1 MNIDNVNIYKLFEN
15 IIIYCISI
23 YFFIIAFKIII
34 GKLNIKNYFLENN
47 LEFLIKRIILIILN
61 LVICTL
67 AFIGLYYIATVDL
80 KFYSNIVAFILI
92 IIIIKFSVDF
102 SFYFFNSKLF
112 KSLCN
117 LYNKKGI
124 N

>member
-15 IIIYCISI
+15 ILIYCISI

-34 GKLNIKNYFLENN
+34 VKLNIKNYFLENN

-80 KFYSNIVAFILI
+80 KFYSNIVAFIFI

-102 SFYFFNSKLF
+102 SFYFFNSELF
-112 KSLCN
+112 KSLCK
-117 LYNKKGI
+117 LYNKKR

>member
-117 LYNKKGI
+117 LYNKKR

>member
-1 MNIDNVNIYKLFEN
+1 MNIDNINIYKLFEN
-15 IIIYCISI
+15 ILIYCISI
-23 YFFIIAFKIII
+23 YFFIIVFKVII

-47 LEFLIKRIILIILN
+47 LEFIIKRIIIIILN

-92 IIIIKFSVDF
+92 IIIIKFCVDF
-102 SFYFFNSKLF
+102 SFYFLNSKLF
-112 KSLCN
+112 KFLCN
-117 LYNKKGI
+117 IYNKKRD
-124 N
+124 

>member
-15 IIIYCISI
+15 ILIYCISI

-34 GKLNIKNYFLENN
+34 EKLNIKNYFLENN
-47 LEFLIKRIILIILN
+47 LEFLIKRIISIILN

-67 AFIGLYYIATVDL
+67 AFIGLYYIAAIDL

-92 IIIIKFSVDF
+92 IFIIKLSVDF
-102 SFYFFNSKLF
+102 SFYFFNSKVF

-117 LYNKKGI
+117 LYNKKR

>member
-15 IIIYCISI
+15 ILIYCISI

-80 KFYSNIVAFILI
+80 KFYSNIVAFIFI

-102 SFYFFNSKLF
+102 SFYFFNSELF
-112 KSLCN
+112 KSLCK
-117 LYNKKGI
+117 LYNKKR

>member
-15 IIIYCISI
+15 ILIYCISI

-34 GKLNIKNYFLENN
+34 EKLNIKNYFLENN
-47 LEFLIKRIILIILN
+47 LEFLIKRIISIILN

-67 AFIGLYYIATVDL
+67 AFIGLYYIAAIDL

-92 IIIIKFSVDF
+92 ILIIKLSVDF

-117 LYNKKGI
+117 LYNKKR

>member
-15 IIIYCISI
+15 ILIYCISI

-34 GKLNIKNYFLENN
+34 EKLNIKNYFLENN
-47 LEFLIKRIILIILN
+47 LEFLIKRIISIILN

-67 AFIGLYYIATVDL
+67 AFIGLYYIAAIDL
-80 KFYSNIVAFILI
+80 KFYSNIVAFILMI
-92 IIIIKFSVDF
+92 LIIKLSVDF

-117 LYNKKGI
+117 LYNKKR

>member
-15 IIIYCISI
+15 ILIYCISI

-34 GKLNIKNYFLENN
+34 EKLNIKNYFLENN
-47 LEFLIKRIILIILN
+47 LEFLIKRIISIILN

-67 AFIGLYYIATVDL
+67 AFIGLYYIAAIDL

-92 IIIIKFSVDF
+92 ILIIKLSVDF
-102 SFYFFNSKLF
+102 SFYFFNSKVF